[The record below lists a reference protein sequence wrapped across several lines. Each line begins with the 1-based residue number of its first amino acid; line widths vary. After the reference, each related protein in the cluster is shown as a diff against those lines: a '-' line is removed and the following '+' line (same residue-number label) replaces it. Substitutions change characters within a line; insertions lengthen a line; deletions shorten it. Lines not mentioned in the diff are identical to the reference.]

1 MEFGPRGVCTSSDA
15 FPMRE
20 AGVEFTDQIRNCLF
34 HDGHLLF
41 AFLYCPFPQDTCSLT
56 QSHKNIKYILCE
68 EWYTLFVCLTLC
80 ELRSET
86 AGILCVFQ
94 DDEIRAQIFREPP
107 KRVCA
112 VLHNASLLS
121 CIHQSERKAPFD
133 ACEQVLFCVYF
144 PYPSGKRRSLWIFVH
159 YIISSSLLRN

>member
-68 EWYTLFVCLTLC
+68 EWYTFFVCLTLC

-94 DDEIRAQIFREPP
+94 EKVTRSGRKFSGRRRSGFVRCCTRPNYCDVYTKAKE
-107 KRVCA
+107 KRPSMLANRFFFVYTFHI
-112 VLHNASLLS
+112 LPERGGLYGSS
-121 CIHQSERKAPFD
+121 CIT
-133 ACEQVLFCVYF
+133 LFH
-144 PYPSGKRRSLWIFVH
+144 RRC
-159 YIISSSLLRN
+159 